1 MTHRFALP
9 AALILLALPGLAT
22 ADDKVHVAIE
32 VDGEDDYGARID
44 IMLSGLDTPEPP
56 PLPLPVVNEPD
67 YDVVF
72 LGVDFLPGVG
82 SSSIVG
88 DRQVRVFSANV
99 IGGYS
104 SGLVGVEAAGVFNI
118 ESEFARGVQG
128 AGVFNIV
135 DGPMSGAQGAGA
147 FNIVDGPMGGIQGA
161 GVFNVV
167 DGDVGGVQAS
177 GAFNIVDGDVGGVQA
192 AGTFNIVDGDVGG
205 VQAAGLFNVVDG
217 DVHGVQAGVM
227 NIVSG
232 EVHGVQLGVVNIADD
247 VDGVGL
253 GLVNIYPHGR
263 FHIDTW
269 MDETG
274 QLSQGLKHGSS
285 WLHNIYALGFNPA
298 RPLDVSATLGL
309 GGHWNLPGPF
319 FVDVDGMVRG
329 NKLRGVPWGTLYQ
342 TTTLRGNMGMTLAPH
357 LALIAGPSWNVLT
370 TTCGQPEGRKVQVLS
385 DTGKVKAYAWPGFS
399 VGIQLL

>member
-1 MTHRFALP
+1 MARPRHIAI
-9 AALILLALPGLAT
+9 AVSALLALPGLAS
-22 ADDKVHVAIE
+22 ADEELRVE
-32 VDGEDDYGARID
+32 VEVGGEEDYGARID
-44 IMLSGLDTPEPP
+44 IMLSSLDAPTPP
-56 PLPLPVVNEPD
+56 PLPAVVEPD
-67 YDVVF
+67 HDVVF

-82 SSSIVG
+82 SSSVVG
-88 DRQVRVFSANV
+88 DRQVRVFSVNV

-104 SGLVGVEAAGVFNI
+104 SGLAGVEAGGVFNI

-135 DGPMSGAQGAGA
+135 DGPMGGAQGAGV
-147 FNIVDGPMGGIQGA
+147 FNVVDGPMSGVQGA

-167 DGDVGGVQAS
+167 DGDVGG
-177 GAFNIVDGDVGGVQA
+177 IQA

-205 VQAAGLFNVVDG
+205 VQASGGFNVVDG
-217 DVHGVQAGVM
+217 DVHGVQAGVL

-232 EVHGVQLGVVNIADD
+232 EVHGVQLGVINIADD
-247 VDGVGL
+247 VHGVGL

-274 QLSQGLKHGSS
+274 QLSQGIKHGSS
-285 WLHNIYALGFNPA
+285 WLHNIYAVGFNPI
-298 RPLDVSATLGL
+298 RPLDVSATIGL
-309 GGHWNLPGPF
+309 GGHWDLAGPLF
-319 FVDVDGMVRG
+319 LDLDGMVRG
-329 NKLRGVPWGTLYQ
+329 SKLHGVPWGTLYQ
-342 TTTLRGNMGMTLAPH
+342 TTTLRGNVGLTLAPH
-357 LALIAGPSWNVLT
+357 LALTAGPSWNVLT
-370 TTCGQPEGRKVQVLS
+370 TTCGQPDGRRVQVLS

>member
-1 MTHRFALP
+1 MTRTHTLLLS
-9 AALILLALPGLAT
+9 AAAALALPGLAT
-22 ADDKVHVAIE
+22 ADDEVHVQVQ
-32 VDGEDDYGARID
+32 VDGGDDEDYGARID
-44 IMLSGLDTPEPP
+44 IMLSGLDAPEPPPPP
-56 PLPLPVVNEPD
+56 PLPLVGEPD
-67 YDVVF
+67 YNVVF

-135 DGPMSGAQGAGA
+135 DGPMGGA
-147 FNIVDGPMGGIQGA
+147 QGA

-167 DGDVGGVQAS
+167 DGPMGGVQ
-177 GAFNIVDGDVGGVQA
+177 GAGVFNVVDGDVGGVQA
-192 AGTFNIVDGDVGG
+192 AGTFNIVDGDV
-205 VQAAGLFNVVDG
+205 
-217 DVHGVQAGVM
+217 HGVQASGGFNVVAGDVRGIQAGVL

-247 VDGVGL
+247 VHGLGL

-285 WLHNIYALGFNPA
+285 WLHNIYAVGFNPA

-309 GGHWNLPGPF
+309 GGHWSLPGPF
-319 FVDVDGMVRG
+319 FVDVDGMIRG

-342 TTTLRGNMGMTLAPH
+342 TTTLRGNVGMSLAPH

-370 TTCGQPEGRKVQVLS
+370 TTCGQPEGRRVQVLS